1 MQNTCTKTHFLIPI
15 FKRTTFW
22 TEKKPGF
29 FALKSYFFST
39 LQVNVEGGNDIGVG
53 DAGNRGG
60 RGDLVDGSNP
70 GSSGSNGGGI
80 VGGNNNGENGP
91 NVGTKNDE
99 GRPSRVLQTNQ
110 DPTTSSSVLKDQG
123 GYQTLENI
131 GESEVENS
139 KPIEVSVSSIILNN
153 YSITTYFFKKRKK
166 YSGHSISLSSFA
178 FVFFFVILKYIYC
191 IFGTEKSHTFIN
203 LLWIHFVVQEDP
215 KLSFEFFTS
224 LSVLVAH
231 VFLFV

>member
-1 MQNTCTKTHFLIPI
+1 MEREAKWVKRIKILQDKDTFFFSFSKVQNTCTKTHFLIPI
-15 FKRTTFW
+15 FKRTNVQLF
-22 TEKKPGF
+22 ELREKPGF
-29 FALKSYFFST
+29 FALKLSFFSM

-123 GYQTLENI
+123 GYQTLENN

-139 KPIEVSVSSIILNN
+139 KPIEVSVSSM
-153 YSITTYFFKKRKK
+153 
-166 YSGHSISLSSFA
+166 
-178 FVFFFVILKYIYC
+178 ILK
-191 IFGTEKSHTFIN
+191 K
-203 LLWIHFVVQEDP
+203 
-215 KLSFEFFTS
+215 
-224 LSVLVAH
+224 
-231 VFLFV
+231 

>member
-15 FKRTTFW
+15 FKRTNVQLF
-22 TEKKPGF
+22 ELREKPGF
-29 FALKSYFFST
+29 FALKLSFFSM

-53 DAGNRGG
+53 DAAENGGNRGG
-60 RGDLVDGSNP
+60 RGDLVDGTNP
-70 GSSGSNGGGI
+70 GSSGGNGGGI

-110 DPTTSSSVLKDQG
+110 DPTTSSSILKDQG
-123 GYQTLENI
+123 GYQTLENN

-153 YSITTYFFKKRKK
+153 YSITILHIFLKNGKNIQVIQFHSQVLLLFF
-166 YSGHSISLSSFA
+166 SL
-178 FVFFFVILKYIYC
+178 LY
-191 IFGTEKSHTFIN
+191 
-203 LLWIHFVVQEDP
+203 
-215 KLSFEFFTS
+215 
-224 LSVLVAH
+224 
-231 VFLFV
+231 

>member
-29 FALKSYFFST
+29 FALKLYFFST

-53 DAGNRGG
+53 DAGNPGSDGGYRGG

-153 YSITTYFFKKRKK
+153 YSITTYFLKTEKIFRSFNLTLKFCFCFFLCYIEVYLLYLWDRKK
-166 YSGHSISLSSFA
+166 PHIYKSFM
-178 FVFFFVILKYIYC
+178 
-191 IFGTEKSHTFIN
+191 N
-203 LLWIHFVVQEDP
+203 
-215 KLSFEFFTS
+215 SFCCTGRS
-224 LSVLVAH
+224 
-231 VFLFV
+231 

>member
-15 FKRTTFW
+15 FKRTNVQLF
-22 TEKKPGF
+22 ELREKPGF
-29 FALKSYFFST
+29 FALKLSFFSM

-53 DAGNRGG
+53 DAAENGGNRGG
-60 RGDLVDGSNP
+60 RGDLVDGTNP
-70 GSSGSNGGGI
+70 GSSGGNGGGI
-80 VGGNNNGENGP
+80 VEGNNNRENGP

-110 DPTTSSSVLKDQG
+110 DPTTSSSILKDQG

-153 YSITTYFFKKRKK
+153 YSITILHIFLKNGKNIQVIQFHSQDLLLFF
-166 YSGHSISLSSFA
+166 SL
-178 FVFFFVILKYIYC
+178 LY
-191 IFGTEKSHTFIN
+191 
-203 LLWIHFVVQEDP
+203 
-215 KLSFEFFTS
+215 
-224 LSVLVAH
+224 
-231 VFLFV
+231 

>member
-1 MQNTCTKTHFLIPI
+1 MN
-15 FKRTTFW
+15 W
-22 TEKKPGF
+22 EKSQDF
-29 FALKSYFFST
+29 FALKLYFFST
-39 LQVNVEGGNDIGVG
+39 LQVNVEGGNDVGVG
-53 DAGNRGG
+53 DAGNPGSDGGNRGG

-153 YSITTYFFKKRKK
+153 YSITILHIFLKNGKNIQVIQFHSQVLLLFFSLL
-166 YSGHSISLSSFA
+166 YWSI
-178 FVFFFVILKYIYC
+178 
-191 IFGTEKSHTFIN
+191 
-203 LLWIHFVVQEDP
+203 
-215 KLSFEFFTS
+215 FT
-224 LSVLVAH
+224 
-231 VFLFV
+231 VFLGQKKATHL